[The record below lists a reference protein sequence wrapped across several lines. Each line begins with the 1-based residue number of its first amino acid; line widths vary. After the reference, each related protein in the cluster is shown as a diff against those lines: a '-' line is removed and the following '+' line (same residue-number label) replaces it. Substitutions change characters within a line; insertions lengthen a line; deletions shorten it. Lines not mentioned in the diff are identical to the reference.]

1 MLDSDMKEVKD
12 GVVWLE
18 MFSEVVMVIIL
29 DFIYIGN
36 VLIVILEIV
45 EDLIV
50 MVDYLFFLKFKIFV
64 KGVVVNLKMFN
75 VLNCILSYYFVEMY

>member
-1 MLDSDMKEVKD
+1 MKEVKD

-18 MFSEVVMVIIL
+18 MFSEVVVVIIL

>member
-1 MLDSDMKEVKD
+1 MKEVKD